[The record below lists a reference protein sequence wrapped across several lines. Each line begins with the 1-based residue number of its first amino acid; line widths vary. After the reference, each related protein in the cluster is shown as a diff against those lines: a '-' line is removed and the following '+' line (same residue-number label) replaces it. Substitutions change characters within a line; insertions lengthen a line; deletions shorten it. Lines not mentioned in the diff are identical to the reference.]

1 MALVREYLL
10 TPAPRGK
17 ATFKKVAARI
27 ETSLATVQSRGDPD
41 EKAIAASL
49 LAQHRTYLQLTNEL
63 FAAVDSGDAA
73 QGYHLARPMPGGDV
87 TKWWR
92 DWRAGQLL
100 EAVPVAVGT
109 AED

>member
-1 MALVREYLL
+1 VVVKSIINLGL
-10 TPAPRGK
+10 TV
-17 ATFKKVAARI
+17 VAEGVEDDVAWRD
-27 ETSLATVQSRGDPD
+27 LA
-41 EKAIAASL
+41 
-49 LAQHRTYLQLTNEL
+49 EL
-63 FAAVDSGDAA
+63 GCDAA

-92 DWRAGQLL
+92 DWRAGHLL